1 MSLISRDSPPHQTSR
16 RLILQDQGAYL
27 EKTHIEFLTFS
38 RSFFENVLAFFETE
52 RERTKGEYG
61 MSDRTQAER
70 AEYERIRALFSS
82 VDENQLALV
91 DGAIWEAARL
101 RTELDGLHAVVA
113 KSGLV
118 KVDPANPS
126 RQKELPVSKL
136 LPKVRAGYTN
146 IIFKLAKVL
155 GATITEDD
163 LGMDDYE

>member
-1 MSLISRDSPPHQTSR
+1 
-16 RLILQDQGAYL
+16 
-27 EKTHIEFLTFS
+27 
-38 RSFFENVLAFFETE
+38 
-52 RERTKGEYG
+52 
-61 MSDRTQAER
+61 MSDRMQAER
-70 AEYERIRALFSS
+70 AEYERTRALFSS

>member
-1 MSLISRDSPPHQTSR
+1 M
-16 RLILQDQGAYL
+16 G
-27 EKTHIEFLTFS
+27 
-38 RSFFENVLAFFETE
+38 
-52 RERTKGEYG
+52 
-61 MSDRTQAER
+61 DRAQAER
-70 AEYERIRALFSS
+70 AEYERIRALFAA

-91 DGAIWEAARL
+91 EGAIWEAARL
-101 RTELDGLHAVVA
+101 RVELDSLHAVVS

-118 KVDPANPS
+118 KYDPANPS

-155 GATITEDD
+155 GAVINEDD

>member
-1 MSLISRDSPPHQTSR
+1 M
-16 RLILQDQGAYL
+16 
-27 EKTHIEFLTFS
+27 EK
-38 RSFFENVLAFFETE
+38 RQA
-52 RERTKGEYG
+52 
-61 MSDRTQAER
+61 AER
-70 AEYERIRALFSS
+70 AEYERIRALFGD

-91 DGAIWEAARL
+91 EGAIWEASRL
-101 RTELDGLHAVVA
+101 RVELDRLHDVVA

-126 RQKELPVSKL
+126 RQKELPVSRM

-146 IIFKLAKVL
+146 IIFKLARVL

>member
-1 MSLISRDSPPHQTSR
+1 MEEYLITARSVTHAQRMAQ
-16 RLILQDQGAYL
+16 AL
-27 EKTHIEFLTFS
+27 ERK
-38 RSFFENVLAFFETE
+38 
-52 RERTKGEYG
+52 
-61 MSDRTQAER
+61 
-70 AEYERIRALFSS
+70 
-82 VDENQLALV
+82 
-91 DGAIWEAARL
+91 
-101 RTELDGLHAVVA
+101 GLHAVVA

>member
-1 MSLISRDSPPHQTSR
+1 MAHTPPHLWPW

-38 RSFFENVLAFFETE
+38 RSFFENVLAFL
-52 RERTKGEYG
+52 R
-61 MSDRTQAER
+61 
-70 AEYERIRALFSS
+70 RALFSS

-113 KSGLV
+113 QSGLV